1 MTRRRVPHAKTN
13 APEAGGQ
20 LRGVQVRQRG
30 GGDTSTREGDPR
42 RPTSPPSPPPPCDA
56 LWSLLSLS
64 LSLLL
69 LIKRGFSRPGRPVV
83 QHRGERAWNLNL
95 EGAAPGERGDA
106 GLPRI
111 NYQTVIIKEQVVTF
125 RRTSRECALVCV
137 RLHAAVH
144 VQFISGACVACLCYL
159 YANVCACVCAC
170 VCFPCSAS
178 PLCQSRAVTLLISAF
193 ICIAFIL
200 RVLSLCFTGH
210 KRRHTQAN
218 FATLHCNPGNG
229 VFFSHFGFTFRR
241 DASTPILASGIGTD
255 TSIVL
260 EHSTRTR

>member
-1 MTRRRVPHAKTN
+1 MTRRRAPHAKTN
-13 APEAGGQ
+13 APEDGGQ

-30 GGDTSTREGDPR
+30 GGDTSTGEGDPR
-42 RPTSPPSPPPPCDA
+42 RSTSPPSPPPPCDA

-111 NYQTVIIKEQVVTF
+111 NYQTVTIKEQVVTF

-144 VQFISGACVACLCYL
+144 VQFISGACVR
-159 YANVCACVCAC
+159 ACVICMQMC
-170 VCFPCSAS
+170 VLVCVPVCVSLA
-178 PLCQSRAVTLLISAF
+178 A
-193 ICIAFIL
+193 
-200 RVLSLCFTGH
+200 RVLSVSPAL
-210 KRRHTQAN
+210 
-218 FATLHCNPGNG
+218 
-229 VFFSHFGFTFRR
+229 
-241 DASTPILASGIGTD
+241 
-255 TSIVL
+255 
-260 EHSTRTR
+260 